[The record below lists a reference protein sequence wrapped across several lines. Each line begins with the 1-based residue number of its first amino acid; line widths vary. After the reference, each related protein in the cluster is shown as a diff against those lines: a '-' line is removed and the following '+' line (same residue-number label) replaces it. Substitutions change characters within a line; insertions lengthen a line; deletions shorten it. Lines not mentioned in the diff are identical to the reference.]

1 MSGRNCR
8 RSFATETLSKISNRL
23 QYYRKVLNNPKT
35 NDKQR
40 QRIQSKYDHD
50 IKIRKL
56 LNRALS
62 HRYEYVDSSEL
73 KLFRSRRT
81 KSQDSKNL

>member
-1 MSGRNCR
+1 MSGKHCR
-8 RSFATETLSKISNRL
+8 KSFATETLSKISNRL

-35 NDKQR
+35 NEKQR
-40 QRIQSKYDHD
+40 QKIQSKYDYN

-62 HRYEYVDSSEL
+62 HRYEYIESGSIL
-73 KLFRSRRT
+73 KLIR
-81 KSQDSKNL
+81 

>member
-23 QYYRKVLNNPKT
+23 QYYRKVLNNPNT

-40 QRIQSKYDHD
+40 QRIQSKYDHS

-62 HRYEYVDSSEL
+62 HRYESIDSSIL
-73 KLFRSRRT
+73 KLIR
-81 KSQDSKNL
+81 